1 MMDEDEY
8 ILYRTYLVKQI
19 KTLRQDGEFFSKN
32 GQTPE
37 DIATGKLALEQAD
50 RTEQALADYEKLI
63 QTKAWRERVSSAY
76 Q

>member
-1 MMDEDEY
+1 
-8 ILYRTYLVKQI
+8 VAKI
-19 KTLRQDGEFFSKN
+19 KALRQDGEFFAKN
-32 GQTPE
+32 GRTPE
-37 DIATGKLALEQAD
+37 DIAAGHQALEQAD